1 MLSNCASSGD
11 NYYDADDPAQLS
23 AAFNAIGAKVAA
35 VRLSR

>member
-1 MLSNCASSGD
+1 VLSNCASSSE

-23 AAFNAIGAKVAA
+23 AAFNAIGAKAAA